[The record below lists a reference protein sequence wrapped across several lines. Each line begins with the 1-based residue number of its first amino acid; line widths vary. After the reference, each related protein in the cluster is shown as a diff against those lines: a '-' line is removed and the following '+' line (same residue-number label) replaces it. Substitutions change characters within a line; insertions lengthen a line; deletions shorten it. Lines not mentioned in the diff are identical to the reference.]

1 MLLRLETI
9 HQYYKL
15 KFFEYHDDT
24 IPSVSEL
31 IKVSR
36 KDFKS
41 RLLEGYKT
49 FIKKRQLQIPST
61 LYKAVAAHQST
72 IKWEDAYTTP
82 EEKLLLRF
90 WFLMDHGVMIDQKII
105 NSGILKPGE
114 DIWKFVKGQGEECN
128 S

>member
-1 MLLRLETI
+1 M
-9 HQYYKL
+9 
-15 KFFEYHDDT
+15 
-24 IPSVSEL
+24 

-61 LYKAVAAHQST
+61 LYKAVAAHKST

-90 WFLMDHGVMIDQKII
+90 WFLMDHGVMINQKII
-105 NSGILKPGE
+105 NSGVLKPGE